1 MSAHDVKIPEDVEVT
16 SSTLW
21 SKLPIIG
28 LVLGVVGLA
37 GTFATF
43 GANRDYVLHSYV
55 FAFMT
60 VLSVSLGALA
70 FVLIQHVVRA
80 GWSATLRRIAENAAK
95 SVWVLAL
102 LFIPIAVFAH
112 DIFPWTHEEHM
123 DDILRKKAPY
133 LNTTFFYVR
142 AAVYF
147 VIWIVL
153 AHVLHKNSVAMDTA
167 GFEEKER
174 RTRFLWKLSA
184 AGIFLYA
191 LSQTFASFDWLMS
204 LQPHWYST
212 MFGVYYF
219 AGSMLGLYSFVALVV
234 MGLQRAGLAKAAVT
248 TEHYHD
254 LGKFIFG
261 HTIFWAY
268 IAFSQFMLIWYANIP
283 EEVEFFYH
291 RTHPEHGWAVISYAL
306 PILNFFVPFFFLLSR
321 HMKRSRVALA
331 VGAIYTLFVHVVDVY
346 WLVLPTAKGAHFP
359 DPRMWI
365 DIAALVGVSG
375 IFLAVYGWHQNKSR
389 VVAVGDPRIEES
401 LVHENY

>member
-1 MSAHDVKIPEDVEVT
+1 MSAHDVKIPEDVEIT
-16 SSTLW
+16 SQTLW

-28 LVLGVVGLA
+28 LVIGVVGLA
-37 GTFATF
+37 GTFATW
-43 GANRDYVLHSYV
+43 GTNKDYVLHSYV

-60 VLSVSLGALA
+60 GLSVSLGALA

-80 GWSATLRRIAENAAK
+80 GWSATVRRIAENAAK
-95 SVWVLAL
+95 AVWVFAL

-123 DDILRKKAPY
+123 DEILRRKAPY

-153 AHVLHKNSVAMDTA
+153 AHVLHKQSVAMDTA
-167 GFEEKER
+167 SMDEKAR

-184 AGIFLYA
+184 AGVFLYA
-191 LSQTFASFDWLMS
+191 MSQTFAAFDWLMS

-219 AGSMLGLYSFVALVV
+219 AGSMLGLYAFVTLVS
-234 MGLQRAGLAKAAVT
+234 MGLQRAGLIKSAVT

-291 RTHPEHGWAVISYAL
+291 RAHPDHGWAVVTYAL

-321 HMKRSRVALA
+321 HLKRNLLLLA
-331 VGAIYTLFVHVVDVY
+331 VGAVYTLVVHVLDVY
-346 WLVLPTAKGAHFP
+346 WLVMPTAQGAHFP

-365 DIAALVGVSG
+365 DVASLVGVSG
-375 IFLAVYGWHQNKSR
+375 VFLAVFGWHQNKHR
-389 VVAVGDPRIEES
+389 LVATGDPRIEES